1 MERIFRFTKTIVR
14 MSLRTINLTPDPR
27 ILRMLGQIEL
37 KGWQCIAELVDNS
50 IDAMLKTGTNNEQNE
65 INIEIPSRV
74 DIARD
79 KPLLIKDNGI
89 GMTAAELEN
98 CLKAGYTSQSTDNL
112 GLFGMGFNIA
122 TARLGDVV
130 EVWTSTNDMT
140 EDIGVRIDLIE
151 MQRTKNFERELLT
164 RRKSFAVSGTSIE
177 ISKFHPRAEKLL
189 NRAHIQKELD
199 RIYSKRLLDDYKIS
213 INTNGV
219 SLKPFQFCIWGED
232 RYVEYEGEKIHTIQ
246 HFNHQFDD
254 RHYCSRCFIW
264 LDEYEHELST
274 ESICPNC
281 HQSDM
286 VQTRNITVKGWV
298 GIQRY
303 NDVDHYGIN
312 IIRNGRI
319 IKKLDKSL
327 FIWQDRYNKNEGE
340 PIKDYPIDTTTQGG
354 RIVGEIIADFITP
367 TYTKDSFEETDK
379 HWLDSIEVVRGKGPL
394 QPKVGERLNFPK
406 NQSPLAKL
414 FYGYRKSHPPGLR
427 NLIPGTNTGQGLYT
441 EAKRWADLF
450 YTGDQEYQTDEK
462 WYEAVLNAEF
472 PDDDSSVDPTAST
485 SDVTGGSTVNSVFGG
500 MNTGVTNAE
509 DESRDI
515 YEEIYPGFKKL
526 IKEEIYDLRP
536 LLSEMPYNLSV
547 YNYFPT
553 VDYKSPIIFVAIQ
566 ASRFKVYIN
575 NNHPLFKD
583 FADGWE
589 DLILMEIATRYYEK
603 INDLDKW
610 PVSRLY
616 YELKNKYHGE
626 KMLSVQSLVSEAKS
640 LISDLQNFLVNEYGE
655 IDLTVKPNLS
665 AEHVRLLKQT
675 YLQVE
680 TQSISNIDELT
691 RTTKYLK
698 YMDFGYI
705 IDFAKTYPEL
715 IYDEKYFSLPYT
727 VLDEDDIKNR
737 QLEQYNGYLSDVKWF
752 IYDLS
757 SYTDVLIKQQK
768 NLIIRNRFS
777 LEYLNGKLA

>member
-1 MERIFRFTKTIVR
+1 

-50 IDAMLKTGTNNEQNE
+50 IDAMLKAKGKDKQNE

-74 DIARD
+74 DIARN
-79 KPLLIKDNGI
+79 KPLCIKDNGI
-89 GMTAAELEN
+89 GMTAEELEN
-98 CLKAGYTSQSTDNL
+98 CLKAGYTSQGSDNL

-130 EVWTSTNDMT
+130 EVWTSTEEMT

-151 MQRTKNFERELLT
+151 MQRTRNFERELLS
-164 RRKSFAVSGTSIE
+164 RRKSFSISGTSIE

-189 NRAHIQKELD
+189 NKIHIQKELD

-213 INTNGV
+213 IKTNGV
-219 SLKPFQFCIWGED
+219 SLKPFGFCTWSED
-232 RYVEYEGEKIHTIQ
+232 RYVEYEGERIHTIQ

-264 LDEYEHELST
+264 IDEYEHDLST

-281 HQSDM
+281 NQSDM
-286 VQTRNITVKGWV
+286 VQARKISIKGWI

-303 NDVDHYGIN
+303 NDLDHYGIN

-327 FIWQDRYNKNEGE
+327 FTWQDRNNVNNGE
-340 PIKDYPIDTTTQGG
+340 SIKDYPIDTTTQGG

-367 TYTKDSFEETDK
+367 TYTKDSFEETER
-379 HWLDSIEVVRGKGPL
+379 HWLDSVEVVRGKGPL
-394 QPKVGERLNFPK
+394 QPRVGEKLNFSK

-414 FYGYRKSHPPGLR
+414 FYGFRKSHPPGLR
-427 NLIPGTNTGQGLYT
+427 NLIPGNKTGQGLYT

-450 YTGDQEYQTDEK
+450 YAADPEYQTDQK

-472 PDDDSSVDPTAST
+472 PDDDSSTDPTGP
-485 SDVTGGSTVNSVFGG
+485 SDSNTGGMFKGSIIGVNETGTVQELPDLYRELN
-500 MNTGVTNAE
+500 
-509 DESRDI
+509 
-515 YEEIYPGFKKL
+515 PGKKMQ
-526 IKEEIYDLRP
+526 IKDQVYDLRP
-536 LLSEMPYNLSV
+536 LLNEMPYNLSI
-547 YNYFPT
+547 YNYWPT
-553 VDYKSPIIFVAIQ
+553 TEVKSPLIFDAQQ
-566 ASRFKVYIN
+566 ASKFKVYIN
-575 NNHPLFKD
+575 NHHPLFKD

-589 DLILMEIATRYYEK
+589 DLLLMEIATRYYEK
-603 INDLDKW
+603 LNDIDVW
-610 PVSRLY
+610 PVSRIY
-616 YELKNKYHGE
+616 YELKRKYLGE
-626 KMLSVQSLVSEAKS
+626 KMLSVETLVSEAKS
-640 LISDLQNFLVNEYGE
+640 LITDLQNFLVDEYGE
-655 IDLTVKPNLS
+655 KKLHPIPDLGFDEIKI
-665 AEHVRLLKQT
+665 LKQT

-680 TQSISNIDELT
+680 MKSLVDIEEITQST
-691 RTTKYLK
+691 YFLK
-698 YMDFGYI
+698 YMDYEYI
-705 IDFAKTYPEL
+705 IDFAKKYPEL
-715 IYDEKYFSLPYT
+715 IYDEKYFALPFT
-727 VLDEDDIKNR
+727 TLDMDDIKHR
-737 QLEQYNGYLSDVKWF
+737 QWEQYNGYLNDIKWF

-777 LEYLNGKLA
+777 LEFLNGKLA